1 MESFLLE
8 FYKTLKFGK
17 IKYKNMTHRQ
27 LSLKTRSKNLSY
39 LRRRRKRKG
48 EREEEGRRERGRRGG
63 GGGGGGGGGVTSI
76 IS

>member
-27 LSLKTRSKNLSY
+27 LSLKTRSKNPSY
-39 LRRRRKRKG
+39 LMLKKKKKKASSDKTVLPKSDFTARILKKIQS
-48 EREEEGRRERGRRGG
+48 
-63 GGGGGGGGGVTSI
+63 T
-76 IS
+76 